1 MSAMQENKKQNLP
14 AEPDLMEQ
22 DDEIIGRVFRWSL
35 LVMIGLAV
43 VVLIVL
49 FSGRGEKRTAPV
61 EEARL
66 AGPERLTRTRDR
78 SPPQVHFSDMAD
90 DWGIDFVHENGAYG
104 ERLLPETMG
113 SGVAI
118 FDYDRDG
125 DQDLFFVNGK
135 SWPWRGQ
142 TAGATQRLYRNDGDR
157 GFTDVSAATGVN
169 LELYGMGVATAD
181 FDNDGWTDIFITA
194 VGGNRLLRN
203 MGGDHFVDVGAAAGV
218 AGDDDAWSTAA
229 VFFDADNDADLDLF
243 VANYVEW
250 SRDIDLEVDYRLTGI
265 GRAFGPP
272 ANYAGTQA
280 YFYLNNGDGSFA
292 DKSEWVQVFNPATGE
307 AMGKGLA
314 VVPIDLNHDGWLD
327 LVVANDTV
335 RNFAFENL
343 AGHGF
348 RETGSDLGLAF
359 DNAGH
364 ATGAMGMDTVA
375 HGNNGDVVVAI
386 GNFANE
392 MTSFYVAQERSGL
405 FSDEAILAGIGPV
418 SRQALSFGLF
428 FLDYDLDGWL
438 DFFQTNGHVEP
449 EINMVQPSQNYRQA
463 SQLFWQ
469 CGQDCQRQYIP
480 IAVGQAGDLGIPL
493 VGRGAA
499 YGDLD
504 GDGDLD
510 IVITQSGGRPIILR
524 NDQRTGHHWLRVR
537 LDQGALGQSPI
548 GAIVTLTSG
557 DVTQRRTLNPT
568 RSYLSQVEPV
578 LTFGLGANSVVERLR
593 VLWPNGR
600 AAEIPVP
607 AVDREM
613 SVAWPDGNDA
623 AALAQEINE

>member
-1 MSAMQENKKQNLP
+1 MSDMNENEEQNLSD
-14 AEPDLMEQ
+14 ELELMEQ
-22 DDEIIGRVFRWSL
+22 DDAIIGQVFRWSL
-35 LVMIGLAV
+35 LVMIGLAL
-43 VVLIVL
+43 VVLIVI
-49 FSGRGEKRTAPV
+49 FAGSREEQAVPVAEAP
-61 EEARL
+61 L
-66 AGPERLTRTRDR
+66 AGPEKLAETGGR
-78 SPPQVHFSDMAD
+78 SPPQVGFSDVAEE
-90 DWGIDFVHENGAYG
+90 WGIDFVHENGAYG

-135 SWPWRGQ
+135 NWPWREE
-142 TAGATQRLYRNDGDR
+142 TAAATQRLYRNDGES
-157 GFTDVSAATGVN
+157 GFVDVSVATGVD
-169 LELYGMGVATAD
+169 LKLYGMGVVTAD
-181 FDNDGWTDIFITA
+181 FDSDGWTDIFITT

-203 MGGDHFVDVGAAAGV
+203 MGGDHFIDVTEAAGV
-218 AGDDDAWSTAA
+218 AGDKNAWSMAA
-229 VFFDADNDADLDLF
+229 VFFDADNDADLDLY

-250 SRDIDLEVDYRLTGI
+250 SRDIDLEVDYQLTGI

-280 YFYLNNGDGSFA
+280 YFYLNNGDGSFS
-292 DKSEWVQVFNPATGE
+292 DRSDWVQVFNPATGH

-327 LVVANDTV
+327 LVIANDTV
-335 RNFAFENL
+335 RNFAFTNL
-343 AGHGF
+343 QGRGF
-348 RETGSDLGLAF
+348 RELGLDLGLAF

-364 ATGAMGMDTVA
+364 ATGAMGMDVA
-375 HGNNGDVVVAI
+375 AYGNNGDLAVAI

-392 MTSFYVAQERSGL
+392 MTSFYVAQQGSDL
-405 FSDEAILAGIGPV
+405 FTDEANLVGIGPV

-428 FLDYDLDGWL
+428 FFDYDLDGRL
-438 DFFQTNGHVEP
+438 DLFQTNGHVEP
-449 EINMVQPSQNYRQA
+449 EINIVQPSQNYRQA

-480 IAVGQAGDLGIPL
+480 IADGQTGDLGMPL

-510 IVITQSGGRPIILR
+510 IVITQSGSRPIILR
-524 NDQRTGHHWLRVR
+524 NDQHTGHHWLRVR
-537 LDQGALGQSPI
+537 LDQGELGRSPI
-548 GAIVTLTSG
+548 GAVVTLSSG
-557 DVTQRRTLNPT
+557 GVTQQRTLNPT
-568 RSYLSQVEPV
+568 RSYLSQMELV
-578 LTFGLGANSVVERLR
+578 LTFGLGLNQEVEGLW
-593 VLWPNGR
+593 VLWPDGQTAR
-600 AAEIPVP
+600 IPVP

-613 SVAWPDGNDA
+613 SVEWPQRNDA
-623 AALAQEINE
+623 DGSANAKDE